1 MSPEPNLPV
10 SSTDPT
16 SAATAQPPKKTQVRD
31 DGTPATTSGSGDT
44 LLAALRQTL
53 QRMGVDLSGI
63 ETGGSTIADTG
74 GASQG
79 SAGGGAQQVQSAT
92 AKSASQRFLVA
103 LYQALLFQHAINPP
117 VQQGAATLSSDALT
131 AAYHDL
137 GSSIGQLAATARATL
152 PAGTSPSGDDWDWEF
167 ADAAPANLSSQTLGT
182 VTSNGSGDSTMEST
196 VNALDDALQAYVASA
211 VERTRTS
218 VPLAD
223 VLDGLSRETKGVKWH
238 PVGLVV
244 DVSI

>member
-16 SAATAQPPKKTQVRD
+16 PAATAQPPRKTQLRD
-31 DGTPATTSGSGDT
+31 DGAPATPSASGDT

-63 ETGGSTIADTG
+63 EAASPSATDTG
-74 GASQG
+74 SVSQG
-79 SAGGGAQQVQSAT
+79 SAAGGVQQTQSGT

-103 LYQALLFQHAINPP
+103 LYQALLFQHAVNPP
-117 VQQGAATLSSDALT
+117 VQPGATTLSSDAVT
-131 AAYHDL
+131 AAYQDL

-152 PAGTSPSGDDWDWEF
+152 PDPSASHDEWDWEF
-167 ADAAPANLSSQTLGT
+167 AGAPAAGSPPQPLGT
-182 VTSNGSGDSTMEST
+182 VTSNGSGDATMEST
-196 VNALDDALQAYVASA
+196 VNSLDDALQAYVAPA
-211 VERTRTS
+211 VERTSTR

-223 VLDGLSRETKGVKWH
+223 VLDGLSRETKGVRWH